1 MNFGVYIY
9 ISGNPY
15 NIWQLQNEFSNWIS
29 HRIRFRHTSCFF
41 LSSQV
46 VRKKTAQVIYS
57 STVASS
63 EVQEQVEV
71 EDEVPS
77 RSSSSRNVQPEKL
90 PRMENLSIFSFLK
103 TSDGGIFRI
112 RIPDNHTIY
121 EWYQKSCSDSKH
133 CFHIFYNVGPAQLNF
148 HFLPKIK
155 FWQSNLSQI

>member
-1 MNFGVYIY
+1 MNFQIDNFIAYI
-9 ISGNPY
+9 IRSHLVR
-15 NIWQLQNEFSNWIS
+15 NI
-29 HRIRFRHTSCFF
+29 
-41 LSSQV
+41 
-46 VRKKTAQVIYS
+46 TAQVIHF

-121 EWYQKSCSDSKH
+121 K
-133 CFHIFYNVGPAQLNF
+133 
-148 HFLPKIK
+148 
-155 FWQSNLSQI
+155 

>member
-1 MNFGVYIY
+1 M
-9 ISGNPY
+9 
-15 NIWQLQNEFSNWIS
+15 
-29 HRIRFRHTSCFF
+29 
-41 LSSQV
+41 

-90 PRMENLSIFSFLK
+90 ARMENLLTISFLK
-103 TSDGGIFRI
+103 TSGGGIYRI

-121 EWYQKSCSDSKH
+121 K
-133 CFHIFYNVGPAQLNF
+133 
-148 HFLPKIK
+148 
-155 FWQSNLSQI
+155 